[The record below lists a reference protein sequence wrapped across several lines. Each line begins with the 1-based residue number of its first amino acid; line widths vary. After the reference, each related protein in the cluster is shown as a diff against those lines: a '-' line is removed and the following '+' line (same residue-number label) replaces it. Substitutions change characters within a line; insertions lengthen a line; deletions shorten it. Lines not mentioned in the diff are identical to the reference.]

1 MPKLKPEILTYLSKK
16 LKLSINSVR
25 QYISRE
31 RTNHPKATLNAAA
44 QLFALSNKTTVLRM
58 LDKEDRATLPS
69 NIEIAE
75 EKVILKNKKRG
86 TKEKKILALIDY
98 ETADYFKKGH
108 INELNKAYTFGC
120 NTSVFILARKIVEN
134 LIIDILKAKYPEKNK
149 KNKELYFDINL
160 GRLKDFEIILKN
172 LKSKKSD
179 FGSENKAVEKLCDSA
194 KVLKDDANNKA
205 HSWYH
210 LVEKK
215 KEIDDLNL
223 KAIIEIIKTIKKVV
237 GIRN

>member
-1 MPKLKPEILTYLSKK
+1 MPKLKPEILTCLSKK
-16 LKLSINSVR
+16 LGLSKNSVR

-69 NIEIAE
+69 NIEMAK

-86 TKEKKILALIDY
+86 TKEKKMQTLIAY
-98 ETADYFKKGH
+98 ETTEHFKKGH
-108 INELNKAYTFGC
+108 IEELNKAYTFGC

-134 LIIDILKAKYPEKNK
+134 LIIDILKKKYPEKVK
-149 KNKELYFDINL
+149 INKELYFDTAQ
-160 GRLKDFEIILKN
+160 GRLKDFEVILKN
-172 LKSKKSD
+172 FKGKKDD
-179 FGSENKAVEKLCDSA
+179 FGSENKAVERLCDLA
-194 KVLKDDANNKA
+194 KALKNDANNKT

-210 LVEKK
+210 LVENK
-215 KEIDDLNL
+215 KEIENLNL
-223 KAIIEIIKTIKKVV
+223 KAIIEIIKKLEKEV
-237 GIRN
+237 GMI